1 MATTVK
7 KTTTAKPAAKKTAAA
22 AKPAAKK
29 TTTAKPAAKPVAKKT
44 TAAKPAAKKTTA
56 TAKPAAAKPAS
67 GAEITVNGNK
77 VMKTL
82 QKEFSKKFEYLMLC
96 FIVDADRGKSVNI
109 RSINTDKRV
118 SEVRKKVSTAEISI
132 HGRTKVVNIENYFWK
147 ELGIACQIG
156 VCNYNGHKY
165 YFPIGDWFNG
175 KTLTA
180 ANDWAKEANCGKV
193 GAKEI
198 AEISKG
204 TIF

>member
-1 MATTVK
+1 MATT
-7 KTTTAKPAAKKTAAA
+7 
-22 AKPAAKK
+22 
-29 TTTAKPAAKPVAKKT
+29 AKKT

-56 TAKPAAAKPAS
+56 VKPAAKPAAKKTTATAAKPAAKKTTAAAKPAAKPAAAAKPAS

-77 VMKTL
+77 IMKTL

-109 RSINTDKRV
+109 QSINTDKRL

-156 VCNYNGHKY
+156 ICNYNGHKY
-165 YFPIGDWFNG
+165 YFPIGEWFNS

-180 ANDWAKEANCGKV
+180 ANEWAKEANCGKV
-193 GAKEI
+193 GTKEI
-198 AEISKG
+198 ADISKG

>member
-1 MATTVK
+1 MATTAKKTTAAKPAVK
-7 KTTTAKPAAKKTAAA
+7 KTTTAKPAAKKT
-22 AKPAAKK
+22 
-29 TTTAKPAAKPVAKKT
+29 T
-44 TAAKPAAKKTTA
+44 TAAKPATKKTTA
-56 TAKPAAAKPAS
+56 AAKPAVAAKPAS

-96 FIVDADRGKSVNI
+96 FIVDADRGKNVNI

-132 HGRTKVVNIENYFWK
+132 HGRTKVANIENYFWK
-147 ELGIACQIG
+147 ELGMACQIG
-156 VCNYNGHKY
+156 VCNHNGHKY

-198 AEISKG
+198 ADISKG